1 MKRLLLLF
9 ASLLLLVSS
18 ALAAVKDQSVADKV
32 LTAASK
38 NRIDV
43 GLSYHGDLVHFF
55 GVNPVPN
62 SDLIIRLTAAKSE
75 ELKLSVKGRFGPF
88 WMTVKQ
94 YEVTGIPFVFK
105 IHANKPITQIISPAV
120 MEELELGYPAL
131 KKKMQMHLIRG
142 TAAPEDAELVFQGVI
157 KIKERSNLYNI
168 VEDPERL
175 KITDGRLFQH
185 YFRFPPAATEGIY
198 LVESFSFVNGELVG
212 YGKDQVEIRKV
223 GLAHWLTYTSQNY
236 AVAYGIMAVL
246 IAIGAGLFVGII
258 FKKGGHH

>member
-1 MKRLLLLF
+1 MTRNLLLF
-9 ASLLLLVSS
+9 SLILFLVSG
-18 ALAAVKDQSVADKV
+18 APAGAKEQAAADKV

-43 GLSYHGDLVHFF
+43 SLSYHGDLVHFF
-55 GVNPVPN
+55 GVNPVAN
-62 SDLIIRLTAAKSE
+62 SDLVVRLTAEKSE

-94 YEVTGIPFVFK
+94 YEVTGIPLVFK
-105 IHANKPITQIISPAV
+105 IHANKPLAQIISPAV
-120 MEELELGYPAL
+120 MEELGLGYPAL

-142 TAAPEDAELVFQGVI
+142 TAAPEDADLVFQGVL

-175 KITDGRLFQH
+175 KITDGRLFRH

-198 LVESFSFVNGELVG
+198 LVESFAFVNGELVG
-212 YGKDQVEIRKV
+212 YGKDQIEIRKV

-246 IAIGAGLFVGII
+246 IAMGAGLFVGVI